1 MGQGKEEAVRFLWSS
16 GSSYVR
22 VRVTV
27 KVTIMWRKVRF
38 GDTGFVGGGRIML
51 RDAWYVLPDI
61 FNANAGS
68 AAFLEV
74 CVLLSAILLLIYLFI
89 HSYIHFICSN
99 KIHITVNKIPECK
112 IRAGQR
118 CLRDTINCP

>member
-16 GSSYVR
+16 GSGYVR
-22 VRVTV
+22 VRVTVKV

-38 GDTGFVGGGRIML
+38 GYTGFVGGGRIML

-74 CVLLSAILLLIYLFI
+74 CVLLECHSTHLFIYSFI
-89 HSYIHFICSN
+89 HSFYLLEQNTYYS
-99 KIHITVNKIPECK
+99 
-112 IRAGQR
+112 
-118 CLRDTINCP
+118 